1 MVGTLAVLAC
11 GAYLILCSALA
22 GSCVGG
28 LGIVTRM
35 RECMCGG
42 AVFVVLADF
51 IDRLYRQL
59 CYEISANGNPGV
71 IQSAW
76 LWCKYSRVYN
86 AFINAIV
93 WLHLINAFLEAPL
106 TYSSASSAGR
116 VINIVVAVI
125 LLVHGSMSLYW
136 RRQLDG
142 KVSMRVCALLCIAA
156 VYLADAIVVLS
167 TGYTT
172 GTAQMPTRLPYS
184 IVLRPIM
191 VLLVMGPAQQTLF
204 DVGVATF
211 RSRQV
216 FLLAGAVYAVA
227 IVVILSLAATNVTAA
242 QEEVAATSGFGF
254 GSFTSTIL
262 TMFNFVFSGE
272 NFGSG
277 SLTFA
282 SCRCHFGR

>member
-11 GAYLILCSALA
+11 DAYLILCSALA

-28 LGIVTRM
+28 LDVVTRM

-42 AVFVVLADF
+42 AVFIVLANF

-86 AFINAIV
+86 ALINAIV

-136 RRQLDG
+136 RLCRVDCCGSESRGDQRDG
-142 KVSMRVCALLCIAA
+142 
-156 VYLADAIVVLS
+156 
-167 TGYTT
+167 
-172 GTAQMPTRLPYS
+172 
-184 IVLRPIM
+184 
-191 VLLVMGPAQQTLF
+191 
-204 DVGVATF
+204 
-211 RSRQV
+211 
-216 FLLAGAVYAVA
+216 GAR
-227 IVVILSLAATNVTAA
+227 
-242 QEEVAATSGFGF
+242 
-254 GSFTSTIL
+254 
-262 TMFNFVFSGE
+262 
-272 NFGSG
+272 
-277 SLTFA
+277 A
-282 SCRCHFGR
+282 SCVYFRFRLWLLHVYHSDDVQLRVHWNELRLRSALQEFTPILHSAMHSRIPRLCLAVVVR